1 VAGAGLDHILGL
13 LLDLE
18 RVAEQVED
26 EGEVQ
31 VAEIDKVFKLGAID
45 HLEVVLILVAVEPGV
60 VEGASSRIA
69 N

>member
-31 VAEIDKVFKLGAID
+31 VAESTKFSS
-45 HLEVVLILVAVEPGV
+45 LV
-60 VEGASSRIA
+60 R
-69 N
+69 